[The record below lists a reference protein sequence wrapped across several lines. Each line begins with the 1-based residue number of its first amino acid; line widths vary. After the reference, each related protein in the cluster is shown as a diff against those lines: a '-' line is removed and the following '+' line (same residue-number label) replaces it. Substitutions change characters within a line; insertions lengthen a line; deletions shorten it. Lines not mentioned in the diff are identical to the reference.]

1 MIKFAGAE
9 GSGVADPITGK
20 QIYITTTARKAFRA
34 ANPAWAR
41 VRNALLNAA
50 IANDFARAKPQ
61 PKPLKSRK
69 QGVVGQVRDSS
80 NGQYIAAVSG
90 VDVRVVSVG
99 KGGTPTLRTPAPV
112 QTQVSPAPV
121 AISFPVTD
129 KSIVK
134 HAVDAFAEECEMH
147 SKDLDCILS
156 LLSERT
162 GVGVDELTKRIINH
176 TDRESVMSALK
187 SVLPESDYIWTTEDK
202 DSFIT
207 DPIYDTSSDMPSS
220 AFALQVGLA
229 QR

>member
-1 MIKFAGAE
+1 M
-9 GSGVADPITGK
+9 
-20 QIYITTTARKAFRA
+20 
-34 ANPAWAR
+34 
-41 VRNALLNAA
+41 
-50 IANDFARAKPQ
+50 
-61 PKPLKSRK
+61 
-69 QGVVGQVRDSS
+69 
-80 NGQYIAAVSG
+80 
-90 VDVRVVSVG
+90 
-99 KGGTPTLRTPAPV
+99 
-112 QTQVSPAPV
+112 
-121 AISFPVTD
+121 
-129 KSIVK
+129 K